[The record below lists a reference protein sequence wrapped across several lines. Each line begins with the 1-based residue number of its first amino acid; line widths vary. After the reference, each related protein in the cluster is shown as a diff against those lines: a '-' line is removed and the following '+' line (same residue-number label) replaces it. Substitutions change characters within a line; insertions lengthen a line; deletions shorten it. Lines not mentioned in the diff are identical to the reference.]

1 MKEFDNMSPD
11 PKTLKTKIV
20 FGLSAIPDQLT
31 YQAFS
36 FLIFTYYFAVVRINM
51 LLMWVAYVIWGVWN
65 AVNDP
70 LLGALSDRTRQRRF
84 GRRIYLYISII
95 PLALMMIFLF
105 TAPYSTEIIN
115 FLYFLFIILLFE
127 GIYTLYS
134 VNVNAIFPEMFPNEK
149 ERATTNLFVKGFTIV
164 ALIFS
169 FLLPTIVIPQL
180 VISTDFLLEKW
191 ILASLLEIPEFPF
204 VLLNYMIE
212 NPKIAS
218 NYITN
223 GILLAI
229 ITGIAAVPFLLF
241 GIREDEEPPELHAKR
256 PPFMESLKI
265 SLKNKTFIKF
275 VVANTCL
282 WYIFGILPTVIPLY
296 SIYVLGIDRDSLL
309 IGISL
314 LLAFVM
320 AALFFPIQRK
330 IGQKFGMRNALI
342 FTCVVWLFTLFPYVL
357 FFDNETMRIIYI
369 IVTASQGFSLS
380 GALYFVDIL
389 HGDVID
395 QDELKTGVRRP
406 GSYYGINAFIH
417 RLSIILIIS
426 SIALVFTGTGWS
438 EYTPVADPLLTAI
451 GLKTLMFGFPAIAII
466 IAIFALR
473 SYELHGKTLEEM
485 REQLNKKRNETM
497 D

>member
-1 MKEFDNMSPD
+1 MSPD

-51 LLMWVAYVIWGVWN
+51 FLMWAAYVIWGIWN

-70 LLGALSDRTRQRRF
+70 LLGAISDRTRQRKF

-105 TAPYSTEIIN
+105 TAPYSTELIN

-149 ERATTNLFVKGFTIV
+149 ERATTNLFIKGFTVV

-169 FLLPTIVIPQL
+169 FLLPTIMIPQL
-180 VISTDFLLEKW
+180 VISTDFILEK
-191 ILASLLEIPEFPF
+191 LAIAILLEIPELPF
-204 VLLNYMIE
+204 VLINFMLE
-212 NPKIAS
+212 NPKITS
-218 NYITN
+218 NYVIN
-223 GILLAI
+223 GIVLAI
-229 ITGIAAVPFLLF
+229 ITCIAAIPFLFF
-241 GIREDEEPPELHAKR
+241 GIREDEESPEVHKQR
-256 PPFMESLKI
+256 PPFLESLKI

-275 VVANTCL
+275 VIANTCL
-282 WYIFGILPTVIPLY
+282 WYIFGLLPTIIPLY
-296 SIYVLGIDRDSLL
+296 SIYVLGIDRNSLL

-320 AALFFPIQRK
+320 AALFFPFQKK
-330 IGQKFGMRNALI
+330 IGEKMGMRNGLI
-342 FTCVVWLFTLFPYVL
+342 LTCAVWICTLFPYIL
-357 FFDNETMRIIYI
+357 LFDNETIRIISI
-369 IVTASQGFSLS
+369 FVTASQGFSLS

-389 HGDVID
+389 HGDIID

-417 RLSIILIIS
+417 RLSIILIIT

-438 EYTPVADPLLTAI
+438 EYTPVADPQLTAI

-485 REQLNKKRNETM
+485 REQLNKKRNETR
-497 D
+497 